1 MPRWFNY
8 STGEVVCQEDIEL
21 EDGRRNWKG
30 RKNMSIKV
38 AELMEA
44 YDKERADKIRHC
56 STYLEFVQTPDGER
70 KLHKANFCRERLCP
84 VCQWRRSI
92 KLGRQADK
100 IYKLLT
106 EKGYKHIFIT
116 LTIRNC
122 AGRELSNMIDRLGEA
137 LARLKRSELWKRA
150 IVGSYRALEVT
161 YNRQADTYH
170 PHFHILA
177 TVKGEY
183 FDKEN
188 ADYITKDKLI
198 AAWRAAA
205 RLDYDPSVDIEG
217 ITQKEGQSITSA
229 CAEICKYPLKSAE
242 IESTAVLEIIDRALR
257 GRRLI
262 QWAGVAQDARRELEL
277 DDIESGNLVQVD
289 GELPGEEEL
298 QRTVYIWRYGVYTP
312 VDYRLLK
319 EQSRK

>member
-30 RKNMSIKV
+30 RKKMSLKV
-38 AELMEA
+38 AELMKE
-44 YDKERADKIRHC
+44 YDKVRAKKIRLC

-84 VCQWRRSI
+84 TCQWRRSI

-106 EKGYKHIFIT
+106 DKGYKHIFIT
-116 LTIRNC
+116 LTVRNC
-122 AGRELSNMIDRLGEA
+122 RGGDLSATIDHLGES

-150 IVGSYRALEVT
+150 IAGSYRALEVT
-161 YNRQADTYH
+161 YNKETDTYH

-177 TVKGEY
+177 TVEGGY
-183 FDKEN
+183 FDKDN
-188 ADYITKDKLI
+188 GSYITKDKLI
-198 AAWRAAA
+198 AAWKAAA

-242 IESTAVLEIIDRALR
+242 IESSAVLEIIDRALR

-262 QWAGVAQDARRELEL
+262 QWSGVAQDARRELDL
-277 DDIESGNLVQVD
+277 DDIESGNLIQVD

-298 QRTVYIWRYGVYTP
+298 QKIVYIWRYGVYTP
-312 VDYRLLK
+312 VDYRMLK
-319 EQSRK
+319 EQNR